1 MLLCRIF
8 NIHSVVPAAVF
19 ALAMDIITV
28 DRPILRHP
36 VAAAQAPEIGVVI
49 IRCHHTCAVALG
61 AFHLD
66 AGGEGAVGTIC
77 KVGFINY
84 SAHASTH
91 SFQEIAFTD
100 ETGMVSNPSL
110 SLSDPPRSFAGP
122 LPVPDTPQ
130 ERELVPDS
138 PYSG

>member
-19 ALAMDIITV
+19 ALVMNIIAV
-28 DRPILRHP
+28 NRPVTDFLMT
-36 VAAAQAPEIGVVI
+36 AAQASEIGVVI

-77 KVGFINY
+77 KVGLINN
-84 SAHASTH
+84 SAHAPTH
-91 SFQEIAFTD
+91 SFH
-100 ETGMVSNPSL
+100 PSF
-110 SLSDPPRSFAGP
+110 SK
-122 LPVPDTPQ
+122 
-130 ERELVPDS
+130 
-138 PYSG
+138 